1 MYENLKVVS
10 FFDKKKFLLF
20 CRRERAT
27 KFKTVA
33 ELLITRRNIRVLLK
47 AAGFSVVLDQ
57 TSIQSSVKTPRDI
70 ALTPQFHE
78 KKNPKN
84 IVKMRNNR
92 AAEDIIDAQNRERQ
106 ERLASKSSFLKS
118 LAFDIESE
126 AKDHNRLLDNVD
138 GDFDRFV
145 LHV

>member
-1 MYENLKVVS
+1 
-10 FFDKKKFLLF
+10 
-20 CRRERAT
+20 
-27 KFKTVA
+27 
-33 ELLITRRNIRVLLK
+33 
-47 AAGFSVVLDQ
+47 
-57 TSIQSSVKTPRDI
+57 
-70 ALTPQFHE
+70 
-78 KKNPKN
+78 
-84 IVKMRNNR
+84 MRNNR

-145 LHV
+145 LHVQRNGKMKILVMKIKVEVKLGFKLDVFDLKKPKLCNQVPSLSLSRWRTITLLKI

>member
-27 KFKTVA
+27 KYKTVA
-33 ELLITRRNIRVLLK
+33 EILITRRHIRVLFK

-57 TSIQSSVKTPRDI
+57 ASIQSSVKTPRDI
-70 ALTPQFHE
+70 ALTLQFHE
-78 KKNPKN
+78 KKQKN

>member
-27 KFKTVA
+27 KYKTVA

-57 TSIQSSVKTPRDI
+57 TSIQSSVKTPRDL
-70 ALTPQFHE
+70 ALTLQFHE
-78 KKNPKN
+78 KKQKN

>member
-1 MYENLKVVS
+1 MKVVS

-20 CRRERAT
+20 CRKERAT
-27 KFKTVA
+27 NYKTVA
-33 ELLITRRNIRVLLK
+33 ELLITRRHIRVLFK

-57 TSIQSSVKTPRDI
+57 ASIQSSVKTPRDI
-70 ALTPQFHE
+70 AQTLQFHE
-78 KKNPKN
+78 KKKPKKN

>member
-33 ELLITRRNIRVLLK
+33 ELLITRRHIRVLFK

-57 TSIQSSVKTPRDI
+57 ASIQSSVKTPRDI
-70 ALTPQFHE
+70 ALTLQFHE
-78 KKNPKN
+78 KKQKQK
-84 IVKMRNNR
+84 I
-92 AAEDIIDAQNRERQ
+92 
-106 ERLASKSSFLKS
+106 LSK
-118 LAFDIESE
+118 
-126 AKDHNRLLDNVD
+126 
-138 GDFDRFV
+138 
-145 LHV
+145 

>member
-27 KFKTVA
+27 KYKTVA
-33 ELLITRRNIRVLLK
+33 EILITRRHIRVLLK

-57 TSIQSSVKTPRDI
+57 ASIQSSVKTPRDI
-70 ALTPQFHE
+70 ALTLQFHE
-78 KKNPKN
+78 KKQKN

>member
-1 MYENLKVVS
+1 
-10 FFDKKKFLLF
+10 
-20 CRRERAT
+20 
-27 KFKTVA
+27 
-33 ELLITRRNIRVLLK
+33 
-47 AAGFSVVLDQ
+47 
-57 TSIQSSVKTPRDI
+57 
-70 ALTPQFHE
+70 
-78 KKNPKN
+78 
-84 IVKMRNNR
+84 MRNNR

-145 LHV
+145 LHVERIGKK

>member
-57 TSIQSSVKTPRDI
+57 TSIQSSVKTPRDL
-70 ALTPQFHE
+70 ALTLQFHE
-78 KKNPKN
+78 KKQKN

>member
-57 TSIQSSVKTPRDI
+57 ASIQSSVKTPRDI
-70 ALTPQFHE
+70 ALTLQFHE
-78 KKNPKN
+78 KKQKN

>member
-57 TSIQSSVKTPRDI
+57 ASIQSSVKIPRDL
-70 ALTPQFHE
+70 ALTLQFHE
-78 KKNPKN
+78 KKQK
-84 IVKMRNNR
+84 KYC
-92 AAEDIIDAQNRERQ
+92 QNE
-106 ERLASKSSFLKS
+106 K
-118 LAFDIESE
+118 
-126 AKDHNRLLDNVD
+126 
-138 GDFDRFV
+138 
-145 LHV
+145 